1 MSQKALLQSGGA
13 GDLSPDQS
21 PTRTSALR
29 TEGILTAGIFP
40 GGRRPTRSQRGF
52 QPAQALPNKGNS
64 SVPDLPFSLLRQQR
78 LQHHQE
84 PPIPLLPS
92 YCARVS
98 ARPEMLPELHR
109 GRTLSAAMSRLWV
122 RTKVPDA
129 QSFPKSPRP
138 ETKQ

>member
-1 MSQKALLQSGGA
+1 MGHLPVAFLVSQKALLQSRGA

-40 GGRRPTRSQRGF
+40 GGRRPSRSQRGF

-84 PPIPLLPS
+84 PPDSTAPQLLRSGLRAPRD
-92 YCARVS
+92 APR
-98 ARPEMLPELHR
+98 APPRANPERSDVASL
-109 GRTLSAAMSRLWV
+109 GR
-122 RTKVPDA
+122 
-129 QSFPKSPRP
+129 QSSS
-138 ETKQ
+138 